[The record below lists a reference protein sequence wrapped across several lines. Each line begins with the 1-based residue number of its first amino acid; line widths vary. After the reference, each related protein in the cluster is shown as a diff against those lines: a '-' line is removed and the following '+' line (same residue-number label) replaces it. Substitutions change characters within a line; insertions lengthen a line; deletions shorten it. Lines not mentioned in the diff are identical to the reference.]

1 MTRTRKYYIEHST
14 ENNETLIDR
23 AERSGNFTWAD
34 DFTQLMRL
42 ACPFSQPYD
51 EHHTLK
57 VMVIDSDNRF
67 IVICNSRRIR
77 HAYRLYDWIMADGN
91 PLPMIDVL
99 FSPEASDCSM
109 NLKVDESLYQ
119 EETPTKK
126 EKPKAPRA
134 DRTKIDFSGL
144 KNTKASTKKASN
156 KADLTALPE
165 QLDIFA

>member
-14 ENNETLIDR
+14 ESNETLIDL
-23 AERSGNFTWAD
+23 AESSGNFTWAD

-67 IVICNSRRIR
+67 IVVCNSRRILY
-77 HAYRLYDWIMADGN
+77 AYRLYDWIMADGN
-91 PLPMIDVL
+91 PLPNIDVK
-99 FSPEASDCSM
+99 FCAEGRFCHM
-109 NLKVDESLYQ
+109 NLKIDESVYQ
-119 EETPTKK
+119 DETSSKK
-126 EKPKAPRA
+126 EKPKAPKA
-134 DRTKIDFSGL
+134 DRTKLDFSGL

-156 KADLTALPE
+156 KADRPAAPE